1 MSLTRFQLIFL
12 TAASML
18 LQAGT
23 LRTADCVALQHCS
36 SMEEATRNQS

>member
-12 TAASML
+12 TAASMP

-36 SMEEATRNQS
+36 TAAA